1 MYSLPLEPLLQCSP
15 FIRKQSPQS
24 LSWATA
30 IQQRSPLPLWR
41 CRLPFSLSFFS
52 LSAQQAESVC
62 SAKPVHSTR
71 CLLINKLEFK
81 SAAKSFT
88 TSSHKSGGMQWQ
100 KIYHFSEMTINYF
113 DCHNI
118 KGQHQ
123 TESKVFKKKK
133 KFNKDVQ
140 NIQAYSG
147 ITHIWALMLMQS
159 SSEIDILSQSL
170 VAHLHPESTPFG
182 VKGFNVPVM

>member
-123 TESKVFKKKK
+123 TESKVLKKKNNSIRMCK
-133 KFNKDVQ
+133 
-140 NIQAYSG
+140 
-147 ITHIWALMLMQS
+147 
-159 SSEIDILSQSL
+159 ILSLQWHNAYLSPD
-170 VAHLHPESTPFG
+170 AHAELIRNRYFVTVPGGTSTPRRYTFWRQR
-182 VKGFNVPVM
+182 F